1 MRRQDRQLTDAETV
15 SILEKGEYG
24 ILSTA
29 SPDGEP
35 YGVPLNYCLAD
46 QCIYFHCAI
55 EGRKLNN
62 IGQNP
67 RVTFCVVGKTEV
79 LPDQFGTKYESCIVQ
94 GSASEVLGEE
104 KQTALESIIRKYS
117 GDFFSEGLK
126 YIEKQWDRTKVF
138 KILMDSVSGK
148 ARK

>member
-1 MRRQDRQLTDAETV
+1 MRRKERQLTDTETV

-35 YGVPLNYCLAD
+35 YGVPLNYCLAG
-46 QCIYFHCAI
+46 QCIYFHCAV

-67 RVTFCVVGKTEV
+67 RVAFCVVGKTEV

-94 GSASEVLGEE
+94 GSAAEVLGED
-104 KQTALESIIRKYS
+104 KQTALECIIRKYS

-138 KILMDSVSGK
+138 KISMDSVSGK

>member
-104 KQTALESIIRKYS
+104 KQTALERIIRKYS